1 VTEAR
6 LIMLALGCFLLTWG
20 ISLFARA
27 AADRWV
33 KRPLGAVVRRRAIRL
48 GLIAVPFGIAWAAAG
63 VLLDRALT
71 GRPLGHDLGGQ
82 ATLGA
87 IGVLVLGAGLA
98 IAGWWFDR
106 SRGRERCPSCWFD
119 LEAAVKTNEQDEL
132 REILCTECGR
142 TVSRWKDLYTTRR
155 NLPLLWCAAAC
166 VPLAYGVIATPR
178 AIESGVRG
186 LVPTSVL
193 IAGFERLPTSFVTDP
208 QPQSSSLLERVVRS
222 ELWDWQSHWL
232 SARAQSLRNNPRTL
246 ADLRITDDFAWYG
259 WTTSR
264 HSGLLLS
271 GLQSG
276 DSEDVTYAR
285 HYLNRLIG
293 DMYWDLRSSPL
304 AGREEE
310 VMKFWQDP
318 QADHWRW
325 WLIAQCGIAMERW
338 WPEIDMNV
346 RTTTAML
353 AQQHQ
358 LVAAAAL
365 AHHFEGARQTLD
377 WLVSGPSALMGENTW
392 QVIEQAGHI
401 ELAARLRKR
410 EQLQNVVGNSESD
423 RAEQFAAARRVAEL
437 GPSMRSYVSISYMML
452 RAGWTAE
459 ELDELRALRERVRYK
474 LLE

>member
-1 VTEAR
+1 
-6 LIMLALGCFLLTWG
+6 
-20 ISLFARA
+20 
-27 AADRWV
+27 
-33 KRPLGAVVRRRAIRL
+33 
-48 GLIAVPFGIAWAAAG
+48 
-63 VLLDRALT
+63 
-71 GRPLGHDLGGQ
+71 
-82 ATLGA
+82 
-87 IGVLVLGAGLA
+87 
-98 IAGWWFDR
+98 
-106 SRGRERCPSCWFD
+106 
-119 LEAAVKTNEQDEL
+119 
-132 REILCTECGR
+132 
-142 TVSRWKDLYTTRR
+142 
-155 NLPLLWCAAAC
+155 
-166 VPLAYGVIATPR
+166 
-178 AIESGVRG
+178 
-186 LVPTSVL
+186 
-193 IAGFERLPTSFVTDP
+193 
-208 QPQSSSLLERVVRS
+208 
-222 ELWDWQSHWL
+222 
-232 SARAQSLRNNPRTL
+232 
-246 ADLRITDDFAWYG
+246 
-259 WTTSR
+259 
-264 HSGLLLS
+264 LLLS

-310 VMKFWQDP
+310 VMKF
-318 QADHWRW
+318 
-325 WLIAQCGIAMERW
+325 W